1 MNYPDN
7 SPQGWRQPLQEPQY
21 PQNQQ
26 PNGGNQ
32 WPSGYAQQP
41 NGYAQQPNGG
51 RQRKNSAKAQRNAA
65 IAQSPEMQWLN
76 ALMEQV
82 RQYFAPCMRRS
93 RVKGIIQIVV
103 CSICGLASYMLSFAN
118 GDDSTAI
125 LGGIAVIVLF
135 SLGMWRGER
144 WCAILQ
150 LILGGVVLLATLVTA
165 FLSLGD
171 TLLMFLM
178 LCDLV
183 NGTARVILMSLVLAD
198 RQYIEWTGQLSLLR
212 RATREL
218 TKYGA
223 LSDGTRQQVQQLDN
237 QYRWFGAQSTVGG
250 GPTPGQNA

>member
-93 RVKGIIQIVV
+93 RVKGII
-103 CSICGLASYMLSFAN
+103 
-118 GDDSTAI
+118 
-125 LGGIAVIVLF
+125 
-135 SLGMWRGER
+135 
-144 WCAILQ
+144 
-150 LILGGVVLLATLVTA
+150 
-165 FLSLGD
+165 
-171 TLLMFLM
+171 
-178 LCDLV
+178 
-183 NGTARVILMSLVLAD
+183 
-198 RQYIEWTGQLSLLR
+198 
-212 RATREL
+212 
-218 TKYGA
+218 
-223 LSDGTRQQVQQLDN
+223 
-237 QYRWFGAQSTVGG
+237 
-250 GPTPGQNA
+250 